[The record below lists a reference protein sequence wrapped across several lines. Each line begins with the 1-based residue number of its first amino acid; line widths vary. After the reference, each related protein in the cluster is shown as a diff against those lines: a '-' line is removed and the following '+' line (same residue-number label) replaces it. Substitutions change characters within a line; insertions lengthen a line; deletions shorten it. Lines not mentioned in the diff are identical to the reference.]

1 MDDINDIID
10 ILKTLVGFKTVANEP
25 NLDLI
30 DWVEDF
36 LAKAGFRI
44 KRIPSPCGRKAGLLA
59 KFGNGDGGILYSAHS
74 DVVSTVGQD
83 WTSDPFVLQ
92 RIGDRVLGLSLIH
105 I

>member
-59 KFGNGDGGILYSAHS
+59 KFGRPYKEYLYIQSLH
-74 DVVSTVGQD
+74 
-83 WTSDPFVLQ
+83 P
-92 RIGDRVLGLSLIH
+92 RIRQS
-105 I
+105 

>member
-1 MDDINDIID
+1 VDDINDIID

-36 LAKAGFRI
+36 LAKAGFRL

-59 KFGNGDGGILYSAHS
+59 KFGNGDGGILYTVMWCQLRDKTGLLTRLSFSAL
-74 DVVSTVGQD
+74 VTG
-83 WTSDPFVLQ
+83 
-92 RIGDRVLGLSLIH
+92 
-105 I
+105 